1 MKKVIAFVFVLALF
15 ACKKNENTPELDS
28 VPTKTLYKQKVNIL
42 FQNGCTT
49 YTVDMKLS
57 YAGKDTIVNSK
68 SFFSFFED
76 SIKSEKIIIEPRGTS
91 CLTRT
96 ITINVNNGPATT
108 YTSMVSPIT
117 HTLQ

>member
-1 MKKVIAFVFVLALF
+1 MKKAIALVLVASLF
-15 ACKKNENTPELDS
+15 SCKKNKNTPEPDPL
-28 VPTKTLYKQKVNIL
+28 PIKTLYKQKVNIL

-49 YTVDMKLS
+49 YSVDMKLS

-76 SIKSEKIIIEPRGTS
+76 SIKAEKIIIEPRGTS
-91 CLTRT
+91 CMTRT
-96 ITINVNNGPATT
+96 ITINVNNNPAIT
-108 YTSMVSPIT
+108 YTSMISAIT